1 MKDIDFRTHPA
12 AEREWQAQERGEG
25 TYAHVARAAGEPVE
39 AMLPPDFAER
49 VAVMAQVRASALRQ
63 PARFETWLIALLLIT
78 LVAGG
83 AAFIATD
90 TRSLES
96 LRQPWLLGLAG
107 CLALSQGMAWL
118 FRPGRR
124 DG

>member
-1 MKDIDFRTHPA
+1 MKDIDFRTQPP

-25 TYAHVARAAGEPVE
+25 TYAHVNRAAAQPIEVI
-39 AMLPPDFAER
+39 LPMEFAER
-49 VAVMAQVRASALRQ
+49 VAATAQARANALRQ
-63 PARFETWLIALLLIT
+63 PARFESWLIALLLIA

-90 TRSLES
+90 SRSLES

-124 DG
+124 GG